1 MNDRLKF
8 RVWDIEEKTYKSSDY
23 PFFLCDDGDVLDT
36 HFDIRDNE
44 VIVEQ
49 CTGLKD
55 KNGKLIYE
63 GDIVITYYKGEPTG
77 QMYIYHWEAPAF
89 YVEPVEKGK
98 PSGGHYYYFAVENER
113 CEIIGNVHENPD
125 MLKNADNFNTSGG
138 NVKENNR

>member
-8 RVWDIEEKTYKSSDY
+8 RVWDIEEKTYKSSDC

-98 PSGGHYYYFAVENER
+98 PSGRHYYYFAVENER
-113 CEIIGNVHENPD
+113 CESLAMSTKTP
-125 MLKNADNFNTSGG
+125 TC
-138 NVKENNR
+138 